1 MAIRVEDMGEL
12 AYGGLVTASKWWDAQ
27 RMADG
32 KLTDKDILKKVSTYA
47 YLVPGGAATIM
58 SAFGTWRRYEVWLE
72 HVSHGFMYD
81 FPGWLVNVIQS
92 MQGTSSRSA
101 AVREAQRILAGN
113 TSRQISAS
121 RETGRSYQ
129 QEFRKAVV
137 F

>member
-27 RMADG
+27 RMVDG
-32 KLTDKDILKKVSTYA
+32 KLTDKDILKKFSTYA

-58 SAFGTWRRYEVWLE
+58 SAFGTWRRYETWLE

-113 TSRQISAS
+113 TSRELGSEQTS
-121 RETGRSYQ
+121 RSYQ
-129 QEFRKAVV
+129 PEFRKAVV

>member
-12 AYGGLVTASKWWDAQ
+12 AYGGLVTGAKWWDAQ

-32 KLTDKDILKKVSTYA
+32 KLTDKDFFKKMSTYA

-58 SAFGTWRRYEVWLE
+58 SAFGTMRRYEVWLE

-81 FPGWLVNVIQS
+81 FPSWLVNTIQS

-113 TSRQISAS
+113 TSRQLGGGQ
-121 RETGRSYQ
+121 TDRSYQ
-129 QEFRKAVV
+129 PEFRKAVAL
-137 F
+137 